1 MVHLKNDYVKIAG
14 YLEMLA
20 ESVHKALIKDRFLF
34 KIVNIVVVMKIFQLT
49 QALKLSPSGLRMSS

>member
-34 KIVNIVVVMKIFQLT
+34 KIVNIVVVMKIFQLI